1 MARGMLSA
9 DARNP
14 QMGLHN
20 VVCAD
25 SVYWCR
31 LHEVWLSEEDV
42 TRKGCN
48 AKHTLDMIATRRCGN
63 IEKKEFYEW
72 HELVMPNKK
81 KKR

>member
-14 QMGLHN
+14 RMGLFDTT
-20 VVCAD
+20 CED
-25 SVYWCR
+25 PVYWCR
-31 LHEVWLSEEDV
+31 LHEVWMSEEDV
-42 TRKGCN
+42 VRKGCK

-63 IEKKEFYEW
+63 IGKRDFQEWYER
-72 HELVMPNKK
+72 VMSR